1 MLGVIAGL
9 KKTTLDK
16 ILPAGA
22 AAVRLAP
29 SSLAVNAKLDS
40 DFDGIPDVLEYQ
52 NGNSSSFSHDSDGDG
67 FSDGAENDQGTNPND
82 ANDKPEIEALIVT
95 GNAEAGVEISQ
106 KRKIIIPAGSP
117 NRLIVVALQSDEYPS
132 YTSGD
137 LCEGECPFNDQLR
150 WLITL
155 SNGETISGQVDVND
169 LHEKWETESDT
180 FLGRSPVYFQEVK
193 VVESKPDQDVVVEVE
208 VGATNIEDGALPS
221 TVMVGLLPVEVVELS
236 PKVKDEDG
244 NEIAGSEKPNTGKP
258 LTPFVEVDPHA
269 NRIAH
274 RELKVKIGEPL
285 KGKKVTWTLEAL
297 PGATPATIR
306 GEWADSPTHKDRFEA
321 SVAYGANG
329 FRRIS
334 QQSGETTIADDGH
347 TAIRVNVPPIGFNQ
361 VRIKIQIEGVDTAID
376 LIDMEVPGIVVID
389 PGHGGGDSGAVGRTD
404 NSVLEKNLV
413 LSYSLK
419 LRDELKEKFKD
430 EKRNLRVKLT
440 RDDDSAIELTER
452 APIAR
457 DEGADIFVSIH
468 FNSASSTS
476 ARGCETFVERLA
488 SQASSGNP
496 GANVDFAF
504 FKILW

>member
-1 MLGVIAGL
+1 MDFCPG
-9 KKTTLDK
+9 TP
-16 ILPAGA
+16 LPPD
-22 AAVRLAP
+22 P
-29 SSLAVNAKLDS
+29 SSKVFFRLAVNAKLDS

-67 FSDGAENDQGTNPND
+67 ASDGSEADQGTNPND

-244 NEIAGSEKPNTGKP
+244 NEIA
-258 LTPFVEVDPHA
+258 
-269 NRIAH
+269 
-274 RELKVKIGEPL
+274 
-285 KGKKVTWTLEAL
+285 
-297 PGATPATIR
+297 
-306 GEWADSPTHKDRFEA
+306 
-321 SVAYGANG
+321 
-329 FRRIS
+329 
-334 QQSGETTIADDGH
+334 
-347 TAIRVNVPPIGFNQ
+347 
-361 VRIKIQIEGVDTAID
+361 VRTMDHC
-376 LIDMEVPGIVVID
+376 L
-389 PGHGGGDSGAVGRTD
+389 
-404 NSVLEKNLV
+404 N
-413 LSYSLK
+413 
-419 LRDELKEKFKD
+419 
-430 EKRNLRVKLT
+430 
-440 RDDDSAIELTER
+440 
-452 APIAR
+452 
-457 DEGADIFVSIH
+457 
-468 FNSASSTS
+468 
-476 ARGCETFVERLA
+476 
-488 SQASSGNP
+488 
-496 GANVDFAF
+496 
-504 FKILW
+504 